1 MSIKKK
7 EKKKWY
13 KNIKNEMKIKNKV
26 VSMKEKVSTFLELPK
41 EVIQNSTKITII
53 EDENILIEGYK
64 KIVDY
69 YDNYIKIKA
78 NNMYVVIDG
87 VNLDIEEIT
96 DFELVISG
104 KIYSINYKK

>member
-13 KNIKNEMKIKNKV
+13 KNIKNEMKIKSKV

>member
-41 EVIQNSTKITII
+41 EVIQNSRKITII

-87 VNLDIEEIT
+87 TNLDIEEIT

>member
-1 MSIKKK
+1 
-7 EKKKWY
+7 
-13 KNIKNEMKIKNKV
+13 MKIKNKV

-87 VNLDIEEIT
+87 TNLDIEEIT

-104 KIYSINYKK
+104 KIYSINYKKQNIIE

>member
-41 EVIQNSTKITII
+41 EVIQNLTKITII

-87 VNLDIEEIT
+87 TNLDIEEIT
-96 DFELVISG
+96 DFELVILG

>member
-7 EKKKWY
+7 EKKKCY

-87 VNLDIEEIT
+87 TNLDIEEIT

>member
-53 EDENILIEGYK
+53 EAENILLEGYK
-64 KIVDY
+64 KLVDY

-87 VNLDIEEIT
+87 TNLDIEEIT

>member
-1 MSIKKK
+1 MSITKK

-87 VNLDIEEIT
+87 TNLDIEEIT

>member
-69 YDNYIKIKA
+69 SDNYIKIKA

-87 VNLDIEEIT
+87 TNLDIEEIT

>member
-1 MSIKKK
+1 MKTKKN

-13 KNIKNEMKIKNKV
+13 KNIQSKMKSKPKV
-26 VSMKEKVSTFLELPK
+26 VSMKEKISTFLELPK
-41 EVIQNSTKITII
+41 EVIENSTKITII
-53 EDENILIEGYK
+53 EDESILIEGYK

-87 VNLDIEEIT
+87 CNLDIEEIT
-96 DFELVISG
+96 DFELVIEG

>member
-87 VNLDIEEIT
+87 TNLDIEEIT

>member
-13 KNIKNEMKIKNKV
+13 KNIKNEMKIKSKV

-69 YDNYIKIKA
+69 YDTYIKIKA

-87 VNLDIEEIT
+87 ANLDIEEIT

>member
-13 KNIKNEMKIKNKV
+13 KNIKNEIKIKNKV

-87 VNLDIEEIT
+87 TNLDIEEIT

>member
-53 EDENILIEGYK
+53 EDKNILIEGYK

-87 VNLDIEEIT
+87 TNLDIEEIT

>member
-64 KIVDY
+64 KIVGY

-87 VNLDIEEIT
+87 TNLDIEEIT

>member
-1 MSIKKK
+1 MSIKKI

-87 VNLDIEEIT
+87 TNLDIEEIT